1 MKKSVLII
9 FLLLVIHSVAISQ
22 RADPRETEVW
32 IPVPEVVIPVGPI
45 KMIPPSDAIVLF
57 DGSNLDEWAAS
68 PLDYRTRSREELENR
83 ERQGADSE
91 WLISDGVLTVVPG
104 THNIMTRRH
113 FTDFQLHLE
122 WKTPVIQTSD
132 GQNWGNSG
140 VFLQGRYEV
149 QILNSWENPTYVN
162 GQAGSIY
169 KQHPP
174 LVNASLKPGEWQSY
188 DIIYTAPRFSE
199 SGSLESPG
207 RVTVFHN
214 GILIQ
219 NNIEILGN
227 TVYRGQPSYKPHG
240 PGPVVLQ
247 EHRDEV
253 SFRNI
258 WIREL

>member
-1 MKKSVLII
+1 MIKPVLII
-9 FLLLVIHSVAISQ
+9 LFLLIIHSTAISQ
-22 RADPRETEVW
+22 RMDHRETEVW
-32 IPVPEVVIPVGPI
+32 APVPEVVIPVGPVI
-45 KMIPPSDAIVLF
+45 TMPPSDAIVLF
-57 DGSNLDEWAAS
+57 DGTGLDEWAAS
-68 PLDYRTRSREELENR
+68 PLDYRTRSLEELANMEA
-83 ERQGADSE
+83 EGADAE
-91 WLISDGVLTVVPG
+91 WHVADGVLTVVPG
-104 THNIMTRRH
+104 TRNIRTRRH

-122 WKTPVIQTSD
+122 WKTPVNQTND

-140 VFLQGRYEV
+140 VFLQGRYEL

-219 NNIEILGN
+219 NNVEILGN
-227 TVYRGQPSYKPHG
+227 TVYRGQPSYSPHG

-247 EHRDEV
+247 EHRNEV